1 MTDRLDVTLFRR
13 GLAAS
18 REKAKAAVAAG
29 VVRVN
34 GVAAIKPSMP
44 VGEDDAV
51 ELVGEAL
58 RYVGRG
64 GLKLER
70 ALEEF
75 ALSVEGLRCVDIGAS
90 TGGFTDCLLQH
101 GAASVTAVDVGHEQL
116 HPSLRSDA
124 RVTCLEG
131 TDARSVTAEQLGGHF
146 DVAVTDVSF
155 ISLAHILPVMARLL
169 HEGGCA
175 VCLIKPQFEAGREH
189 VGKRGVVKDRAVHHA
204 VISRV
209 LEDARAAGL
218 APMGLAHSPVTGGDG
233 NIEYLLCTVRTDA
246 RPAGVAPCPSAEG
259 ARGQGAGGAFVPDV
273 PAVVARAHEELA
285 RR

>member
-29 VVRVN
+29 IVRVN
-34 GVAAIKPSMP
+34 GVAAAKPSMP

-51 ELVGEAL
+51 ELAGETL

-75 ALSVEGLRCVDIGAS
+75 SLSVADARCVDIGAS

-101 GAASVTAVDVGHEQL
+101 GAASVVAVDVGHDQL
-116 HPSLRSDA
+116 HSSLRSDA
-124 RVTCLEG
+124 RVTCMEG
-131 TDARSVTAEQLGGHF
+131 TDARAVTVEQLGGHF

-155 ISLAHILPVMARLL
+155 ISLSHILPVMARLL
-169 HEGGCA
+169 REGGYA

-204 VISRV
+204 VITRV

-218 APMGLAHSPVTGGDG
+218 SPVGLSHSPVTGGDG
-233 NIEYLLCTVRTDA
+233 NIEYLLCAVR
-246 RPAGVAPCPSAEG
+246 AGAASGGGTSCPGVEKAQDRDVAA
-259 ARGQGAGGAFVPDV
+259 AFAPDV
-273 PAVVARAHEELA
+273 SVIVARAHEELA